1 VNRQERRKL
10 VQLLR
15 KLERE
20 DLGERYPRFHMG
32 EWSRAQLEAM
42 TKDLEERDV

>member
-1 VNRQERRKL
+1 MTRIERRKL

-20 DLGERYPRFHMG
+20 DLGERYARFHLG
-32 EWSRAQLEAM
+32 EWSRTQLEAM
-42 TKDLEERDV
+42 TKDLEENCG